1 MFFPI
6 AGASFIDV
14 YMQVV
19 AVMTSNECIV
29 LLIIYLSSCN
39 ATNKM
44 NDISVIIQRIDKSG
58 KSAERSFAY
67 NFISGNL
74 KHRV

>member
-1 MFFPI
+1 MHHSSMFTWNNTCK
-6 AGASFIDV
+6 
-14 YMQVV
+14 VV
-19 AVMTSNECIV
+19 AFMTLNECI
-29 LLIIYLSSCN
+29 LLMIIYLTSCN

-44 NDISVIIQRIDKSG
+44 NDISVIIQRIGKSG

-67 NFISGNL
+67 NFISANV